1 MIEQDDLYKLKLM
14 QEGAMPMNLPRVI
27 IVEEDDSGEV
37 AQLLSFED
45 LREIARGEVGIVL
58 RGRRVGGL
66 YAE

>member
-1 MIEQDDLYKLKLM
+1 MVEQDELYKLKLM

>member
-1 MIEQDDLYKLKLM
+1 MVEQDELYKLKLM

-58 RGRRVGGL
+58 RGHRVGGL

>member
-1 MIEQDDLYKLKLM
+1 MVEQDELYKLKLM

-37 AQLLSFED
+37 AQLLSFEE

>member
-14 QEGAMPMNLPRVI
+14 QEGALPMNLPRVI

>member
-1 MIEQDDLYKLKLM
+1 MIEQDELYKLKLM

>member
-1 MIEQDDLYKLKLM
+1 MVEKDELYKLKLM

>member
-1 MIEQDDLYKLKLM
+1 MVEKDDLYKLKLM

>member
-27 IVEEDDSGEV
+27 IVEEDDSGEI

>member
-1 MIEQDDLYKLKLM
+1 MVEQDELYKLKLM
-14 QEGAMPMNLPRVI
+14 QEGAMPMSLPRVI

-37 AQLLSFED
+37 AQLLSFEN